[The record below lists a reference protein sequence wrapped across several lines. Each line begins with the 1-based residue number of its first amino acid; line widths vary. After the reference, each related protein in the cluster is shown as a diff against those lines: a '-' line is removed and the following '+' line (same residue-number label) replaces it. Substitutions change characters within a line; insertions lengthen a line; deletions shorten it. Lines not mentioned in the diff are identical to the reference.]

1 MIKFKNV
8 TKKFGDI
15 AALSNVTFEI
25 ENGEF
30 VFITGPSGAG
40 KTTLIKLILR
50 EILPD
55 SGEVIFDGINLTQLP
70 EKEIPEIRRKM
81 GTVFQDFKVLPERT
95 LRENV
100 EVALAVCNIP
110 IEEWKGRVDKILEL
124 VGLGERSELFP
135 SQLSGGELQRA
146 SLARAL
152 VVNPKLL
159 MADEPTGNLDWDTSD
174 GIMQLFER
182 INKEGKTI
190 IMATHN
196 EMILNKYKKRIIR
209 LKLGKIVNKEE
220 SRQVEKPSQKVENKE
235 EPKSLKAKE
244 GEV

>member
-15 AALSNVTFEI
+15 SALSNVTFEI

-196 EMILNKYKKRIIR
+196 KEIIAKLNKRVIA
-209 LKLGKIVNKEE
+209 LKDGKLV
-220 SRQVEKPSQKVENKE
+220 
-235 EPKSLKAKE
+235 KSHE
-244 GEV
+244 HSS